1 TNYLTIQ
8 LEQNGSNGHAIG
20 SKVYVYQKDILQYK
34 ELYTVRGF
42 QASSE
47 PLLHFAFSQSEPVDS
62 IRVIWPDNQV
72 QNIGQ
77 TTLGQKLVIEKK
89 EGLPIYNFRKDTEE
103 ANQLFVDRTD
113 SLNFDYTHEEDRYID
128 FNRQKLMPFQAGDR
142 GPALATGD
150 WNEDGQTDI
159 FLGGSKFKKSQLLI
173 QNDMGFEVV
182 ETPAINK
189 DSITEIVSAT
199 MHDFNNDQSSDLF
212 VATGGADF
220 FGQSQPLLDALIT
233 RENDSVIIRKI
244 PGLYDNASVVRASDI
259 DNDNDLDLFIGNHIV
274 TNDYGNLPNS
284 YILINEAGNF
294 KISTENDFQGIGMI
308 TDAVFVDI
316 DTDND
321 EDILIVGEWMAP
333 KLYINSN
340 GVFELSEAIPDNL
353 NGLWQ
358 SVYPFDMDADGDL
371 DFLLGN
377 WGLNSKLV
385 ASDSNPLRMYY
396 SDFDNNG
403 QTETIVAY
411 FKNGQYFP
419 SNNFDELSSQLVHL
433 KKKYN
438 TYSEFAGQDVSQ
450 IFDKETLDKSKI
462 LEVHKLESGFLKNE
476 NGRFIFEPFD
486 QYLQMSPLLDFVSF
500 DFNNDGLE
508 EVLAGGNYFGVTP
521 YHGRFDSFPGALINS
536 NGDVTLT
543 PSLGLDL
550 SNKSVRHLKII
561 TFADKPHLIVVN
573 NNDKARVF
581 EIKK

>member
-1 TNYLTIQ
+1 
-8 LEQNGSNGHAIG
+8 
-20 SKVYVYQKDILQYK
+20 
-34 ELYTVRGF
+34 
-42 QASSE
+42 
-47 PLLHFAFSQSEPVDS
+47 
-62 IRVIWPDNQV
+62 
-72 QNIGQ
+72 
-77 TTLGQKLVIEKK
+77 
-89 EGLPIYNFRKDTEE
+89 
-103 ANQLFVDRTD
+103 
-113 SLNFDYTHEEDRYID
+113 
-128 FNRQKLMPFQAGDR
+128 
-142 GPALATGD
+142 
-150 WNEDGQTDI
+150 
-159 FLGGSKFKKSQLLI
+159 
-173 QNDMGFEVV
+173 
-182 ETPAINK
+182 
-189 DSITEIVSAT
+189 
-199 MHDFNNDQSSDLF
+199 
-212 VATGGADF
+212 
-220 FGQSQPLLDALIT
+220 
-233 RENDSVIIRKI
+233 
-244 PGLYDNASVVRASDI
+244 
-259 DNDNDLDLFIGNHIV
+259 
-274 TNDYGNLPNS
+274 
-284 YILINEAGNF
+284 
-294 KISTENDFQGIGMI
+294 
-308 TDAVFVDI
+308 
-316 DTDND
+316 
-321 EDILIVGEWMAP
+321 GEWMAP